1 MPSID
6 IGLERVGTAAQLPV
20 ESTTMLRRNRLNL
33 PEYLPYLV
41 NRLGA
46 ALVLRFTEEAL
57 AEHDLSIAMW
67 RVLVALA
74 DSGPQRQIDLSGLT
88 SVDVSTMSRLVT
100 RLVKMRLVTRSRS
113 ANSNREV
120 TIGLTAGA
128 EKLIERLVPIA
139 LGLERD
145 ATAGLS
151 AAELQ
156 KTKQCLRRMYRNLV
170 EHDRQG
176 VLAGK
181 MNGEPLLLRPR
192 RPRRANE
199 SRTSR

>member
-1 MPSID
+1 MP
-6 IGLERVGTAAQLPV
+6 RP
-20 ESTTMLRRNRLNL
+20 NRLNL

-57 AEHDLSIAMW
+57 SQHHLSIAMW

-100 RLVKMRLVTRSRS
+100 RLVRMRLVTRSRA

-120 TIGLTAGA
+120 TIGLTAAA
-128 EKLIERLVPIA
+128 EKLLERLVPIA
-139 LGLERD
+139 RRLERD

-151 AAELQ
+151 AAEVQ
-156 KTKQCLRRMYRNLV
+156 ATKQCLRRMYRNLV
-170 EHDRQG
+170 AHDRHG
-176 VLAGK
+176 VFTGK
-181 MNGEPLLLRPR
+181 MNGERLLVRQR
-192 RPRRANE
+192 RPRRATE